1 MLCKV
6 TKKNN
11 HLSIQVF
18 FVPLHLEFFFT
29 GGCQISDEKCVS
41 GYKRTMI
48 RKALIL
54 LLLLLATAGTA
65 LAQEVLVLKGRV
77 VDGRNGVPYATLQ
90 LGNSTIGV
98 CCNDQ
103 GDYELKVPAGHE
115 GDSVLVRSVG
125 YEPLRLSV
133 KDLEGSSRIRLKSQA
148 IELREVNIS
157 RYQHSLDLM
166 LDVLRSLDRNFH
178 QQTAYSTFFYRDW
191 RAVDDEIYLFDESV
205 MEVERGPYNQYA
217 EKRSFNFKSTFR
229 EMETNY
235 KTILRHRLLVNDRS
249 LLKEKV
255 GKDDGIDEM
264 MQYADEELFY
274 DPVAAPN
281 ASYGLSRSMLMR
293 QRFLPLMEFDD
304 GGEGYYLVRSIG
316 ASRLS
321 RETNYE
327 YVIRKRGL
335 ALVRITSWMAEPL
348 KKLAP
353 EEAWV
358 KTYFTHMSIEAD
370 STTWIYDERDGK
382 LTLARYYSTTTLL
395 LTSKGR
401 GHDGEEQRWRH
412 SVDWTLTSFATEPT
426 APEGETLD
434 SRPVALDRAFGQS
447 DFSPA
452 FWGHYNTIPIDS
464 YVVHLLEL
472 KLQKHPKR

>member
-1 MLCKV
+1 M
-6 TKKNN
+6 
-11 HLSIQVF
+11 
-18 FVPLHLEFFFT
+18 
-29 GGCQISDEKCVS
+29 SDFEREK
-41 GYKRTMI
+41 GIDYKRAMI
-48 RKALIL
+48 RRGIIL
-54 LLLLLATAGTA
+54 LFLLATASTVS
-65 LAQEVLVLKGRV
+65 AQEVLVLKGRV
-77 VDGRNGVPYATLQ
+77 MDGRNGVPYATLQ

-103 GDYELKVPAGHE
+103 GDYELKVPAGHAA
-115 GDSVLVRSVG
+115 DSVLVRSVG

-133 KDLEGSSRIRLKSQA
+133 NDLKSRSHIKLRPQA
-148 IELREVNIS
+148 IELHEVNVS
-157 RYQHSLDLM
+157 RYRYSIDLM
-166 LDVLRSLDRNFH
+166 LDVLHSLDNNFQ

-191 RAVDDEIYLFDESV
+191 RAVDNEIYLFDEAV
-205 MEVERGPYNQYA
+205 MEVERGPYSQYA

-249 LLKEKV
+249 LLKQKV
-255 GKDDGIDEM
+255 GHEDGIDEM

-281 ASYGLSRSMLMR
+281 ASYSLSRSMLMH
-293 QRFLPLMEFDD
+293 QTFMPLMEFDD
-304 GGEGYYLVRSIG
+304 NGEGYYLVRSIG

>member
-1 MLCKV
+1 
-6 TKKNN
+6 
-11 HLSIQVF
+11 
-18 FVPLHLEFFFT
+18 
-29 GGCQISDEKCVS
+29 
-41 GYKRTMI
+41 MI
-48 RKALIL
+48 RRIVIIL
-54 LLLLLATAGTA
+54 LLLAAAITAS
-65 LAQEVLVLKGRV
+65 AQEVLVLKGRV
-77 VDGRNGVPYATLQ
+77 VDGHSGVPYATLQ
-90 LGNSTIGV
+90 LGTGTIGV

-133 KDLEGSSRIRLKSQA
+133 NDLKRRNRIKLKPQA

-157 RYQHSLDLM
+157 RYRNSIDLM
-166 LDVLRSLDRNFH
+166 MDVLRSFENNFQ

-191 RAVDDEIYLFDESV
+191 RAVDDDIYLFDEAV
-205 MEVERGPYNQYA
+205 MEVERSPYNQYA
-217 EKRSFNFKSTFR
+217 DKRSYNFKSTSR
-229 EMETNY
+229 EMATNY
-235 KTILRHRLLVNDRS
+235 KTILRHRLLVSDRS

-255 GKDDGIDEM
+255 GKEDGIDEM
-264 MQYADEELFY
+264 LQYADEELFY

-304 GGEGYYLVRSIG
+304 GGEGYYLVRSVG
-316 ASRLS
+316 TSRIS
-321 RETNYE
+321 RDTHYE
-327 YVIRKRGL
+327 YVVRKRGL
-335 ALVRITSWMAEPL
+335 ALVRITSWIDKPIQ
-348 KKLAP
+348 KLAP

-358 KTYFTHMSIEAD
+358 KTYFTHMDIDAD

-382 LTLARYYSTTTLL
+382 LTLTRYYSTSTLR

-401 GHDGEEQRWRH
+401 GHDGEEQVWRH
-412 SVDWTLTSFATEPT
+412 SVDWTLTGFSTEPT

-447 DFSPA
+447 DFTPA
-452 FWGHYNTIPIDS
+452 FWGRYNTIPIDS
-464 YVVHLLEL
+464 YVVQLLEL
-472 KLQKHPKR
+472 KLKKHPKR